1 MSGFEALSKPLKPRS
16 EVAVHTIH
24 PTLEEKPRSK
34 YSVPDWFNHNYAIS
48 YDAERSRNVSHQ
60 VRQDGRR
67 LTNETYNESWWNKH
81 DNDVRIS
88 DRLDEIDKWRKTLEY
103 TIQDIDRE
111 IQAIRT
117 AKEQCERYLESMRR
131 PLDVALEN
139 HVTRDGRKAIDNVD
153 DEPERELKKEV
164 YVIDGVKRQLHQQV
178 QTAFDQ
184 IARLT
189 EAKQQ
194 LIRDL
199 QDKHTAFAICEENLQ
214 LNEFSPNIS
223 YKPDPCRPIKGQITP
238 EEWMAFSKYN
248 KDRAE
253 KEMYESTRLRESIFH
268 TMGQSAA
275 DLESQSK
282 ASEYA
287 LRKRLH
293 ELERSLNEL
302 EWQKKQT
309 QEEILSNESDIDRL
323 EKAIRDKEPL
333 IKLAM
338 TRQENRHS
346 RPGMDL
352 VRDEVSYGLCD
363 EIQQLKAEKRALEDQ
378 LKQAKHAWNILQQNL
393 HRIEDEIAVKSNSIM
408 LEKRALETRR
418 RLNTEI
424 TPMTEV
430 DRTRQLMNM
439 DSSGIRPVLQ
449 SIY

>member
-1 MSGFEALSKPLKPRS
+1 
-16 EVAVHTIH
+16 
-24 PTLEEKPRSK
+24 
-34 YSVPDWFNHNYAIS
+34 
-48 YDAERSRNVSHQ
+48 
-60 VRQDGRR
+60 
-67 LTNETYNESWWNKH
+67 
-81 DNDVRIS
+81 
-88 DRLDEIDKWRKTLEY
+88 
-103 TIQDIDRE
+103 
-111 IQAIRT
+111 
-117 AKEQCERYLESMRR
+117 
-131 PLDVALEN
+131 
-139 HVTRDGRKAIDNVD
+139 
-153 DEPERELKKEV
+153 LKKEV
-164 YVIDGVKRQLHQQV
+164 YVIDGIKRQLHQQV

-184 IARLT
+184 IARLN

-223 YKPDPCRPIKGQITP
+223 YKPDPCRTIKGQITP

-253 KEMYESTRLRESIFH
+253 KEMYESVRLRESIFH
-268 TMGQSAA
+268 TIGQSSA
-275 DLESQSK
+275 DLESQGK

-293 ELERSLNEL
+293 ELERSLKEL

-309 QEEILSNESDIDRL
+309 EEEILSNENDIDRL
-323 EKAIRDKEPL
+323 EKSVHDKEPL

-338 TRQENRHS
+338 SRQENRHN

-378 LKQAKHAWNILQQNL
+378 LKQTKHAWNILQQQL

-424 TPMTEV
+424 TPNTET
-430 DRTRQLMNM
+430 DRNRQLLNM
-439 DSSGIRPVLQ
+439 DTSGLRPILQ
-449 SIY
+449 SIH

>member
-1 MSGFEALSKPLKPRS
+1 MNGFESLSKPLKPRS
-16 EVAVHTIH
+16 EVAIHTIH
-24 PTLEEKPRSK
+24 PTLEQKPRSK
-34 YSVPDWFNHNYAIS
+34 YNVPDWFNHNYAIS
-48 YDAERSRNVSHQ
+48 HDAERSRNVSHQ

-67 LTNETYNESWWNKH
+67 LINETYNESWWNKH

-111 IQAIRT
+111 IQAIQT
-117 AKEQCERYLESMRR
+117 TKQQCERYLEHMRS

-153 DEPERELKKEV
+153 DEAERELKKEV
-164 YVIDGVKRQLHQQV
+164 YVIDGIKRQLHQQV

-194 LIRDL
+194 LVRDL

-238 EEWMAFSKYN
+238 EEWLAFSKYN

-253 KEMYESTRLRESIFH
+253 KEMYESTRLRENIFH
-268 TMGQSAA
+268 TMGQSSS
-275 DLESQSK
+275 DLESQQK
-282 ASEYA
+282 ASEYS

-293 ELERSLNEL
+293 ELERALTEL

-309 QEEILSNESDIDRL
+309 QEEILSNESDIERL
-323 EKAIRDKEPL
+323 EKAIRDKEPM

-378 LKQAKHAWNILQQNL
+378 LKQAKHAWNILQQQL

-424 TPMTEV
+424 TPNTEV
-430 DRTRQLMNM
+430 DRNRQLLNM
-439 DSSGIRPVLQ
+439 DTSGLRPVLQ

>member
-1 MSGFEALSKPLKPRS
+1 MTFAASSANFTLPSIDDGFSKRNSRRRVSG
-16 EVAVHTIH
+16 V
-24 PTLEEKPRSK
+24 
-34 YSVPDWFNHNYAIS
+34 
-48 YDAERSRNVSHQ
+48 
-60 VRQDGRR
+60 
-67 LTNETYNESWWNKH
+67 
-81 DNDVRIS
+81 
-88 DRLDEIDKWRKTLEY
+88 
-103 TIQDIDRE
+103 
-111 IQAIRT
+111 
-117 AKEQCERYLESMRR
+117 
-131 PLDVALEN
+131 
-139 HVTRDGRKAIDNVD
+139 
-153 DEPERELKKEV
+153 ELFEV
-164 YVIDGVKRQLHQQV
+164 YVIDGIKRQLHQQV

-184 IARLT
+184 IARLN

-199 QDKHTAFAICEENLQ
+199 QDKHTAFGICEENLQ

-223 YKPDPCRPIKGQITP
+223 YKPDPCRPIKGHITP
-238 EEWMAFSKYN
+238 EEWHAFSKYN

-253 KEMYESTRLRESIFH
+253 KEIYESTRLRESIFH
-268 TMGQSAA
+268 TMGQSSA
-275 DLESQSK
+275 DLESQGK

-293 ELERSLNEL
+293 ELERALKEL

-309 QEEILSNESDIDRL
+309 EEEILSNENDIDRL
-323 EKAIRDKEPL
+323 EKSIRDKEPM

-378 LKQAKHAWNILQQNL
+378 LKQTKHAWNILQQQL

-408 LEKRALETRR
+408 LENRTLDTRR

-424 TPMTEV
+424 APSTET
-430 DRTRQLMNM
+430 DRNQQLLNM
-439 DSSGIRPVLQ
+439 DASGIRPILQ
-449 SIY
+449 ATF

>member
-1 MSGFEALSKPLKPRS
+1 MSGFASLSKPLKPQS
-16 EVAVHTIH
+16 EVTVHTLH
-24 PTLEEKPRSK
+24 PTLEQKPRAK
-34 YSVPDWFNHNYAIS
+34 YNVPDWFNHNYAIS
-48 YDAERSRNVSHQ
+48 HDAERSRNVSHQ

-67 LTNETYNESWWNKH
+67 LINETYNESWWNKH

-88 DRLDEIDKWRKTLEY
+88 NRLDEVDKWRKTLEY
-103 TIQDIDRE
+103 TIQDVDRE
-111 IQAIRT
+111 VQT
-117 AKEQCERYLESMRR
+117 MQSVKEQCERYLEHMRS
-131 PLDVALEN
+131 PLDITLEN

-153 DEPERELKKEV
+153 DEAERELKKEV
-164 YVIDGVKRQLHQQV
+164 YVIDGIKRQLHQQV

-184 IARLT
+184 IARLN

-214 LNEFSPNIS
+214 LNEFSPNIG

-238 EEWMAFSKYN
+238 EEWVAFSKYN

-253 KEMYESTRLRESIFH
+253 KEIYESTRLRE
-268 TMGQSAA
+268 T
-275 DLESQSK
+275 
-282 ASEYA
+282 SEYA

-293 ELERSLNEL
+293 ELERSLREL

-309 QEEILSNESDIDRL
+309 QEEILSNENDIDRL
-323 EKAIRDKEPL
+323 EKAVRDKEPL

-338 TRQENRHS
+338 SRQENRHS

-352 VRDEVSYGLCD
+352 VRDEVTYGLCD
-363 EIQQLKAEKRALEDQ
+363 EIQQLTAEKRALEDK
-378 LKQAKHAWNILQQNL
+378 LKQTKHAWNILQQQL
-393 HRIEDEIAVKSNSIM
+393 HRIEDEIAVKSNSVM
-408 LEKRALETRR
+408 LESRALDTRR

-424 TPMTEV
+424 TPSTET
-430 DRTRQLMNM
+430 DRNRQLLNM
-439 DSSGIRPVLQ
+439 DTSGLRHVLQ